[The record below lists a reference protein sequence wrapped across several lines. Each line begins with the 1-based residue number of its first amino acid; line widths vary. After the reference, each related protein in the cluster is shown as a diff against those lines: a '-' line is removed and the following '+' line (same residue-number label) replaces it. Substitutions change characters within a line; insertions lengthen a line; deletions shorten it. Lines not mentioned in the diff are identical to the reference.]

1 MMVTVAAR
9 VFGPVLPPSGSNG
22 TVTVSEAT
30 VEVAVGEIRLSP
42 AIEGMQFAETGFGAP
57 GLAITW
63 HDDGQP
69 TPGQWSAHVIDPAQA
84 NRLLASPLLGGHPG
98 VASLL
103 GRQLRVG
110 RWRRLGWTALA
121 AFVALPLLL
130 LVAFLANA
138 DRIAGWITAKI
149 PIEQEIEFGQHAFSD
164 MKPDLKLLPAGP
176 QLAAVRTIGERL
188 TRGSRYPFQFH
199 VVEDETINAFA
210 MPGGIVVV
218 HTGLIQATRRA
229 EELAGVLAHEVQ
241 HVEQRHSLEGMVKQ
255 MGLYA
260 LWSLATGDLGGTL
273 ASRAALELTGLKFS
287 RDAEEEAD
295 QKGFDALVAAGLDPS
310 GMPAFFETMAAQG
323 GDLPAGFLST
333 HPLSRDREAA
343 MTARL
348 SALPTRDFAPLGMT
362 PWPPA
367 R

>member
-1 MMVTVAAR
+1 
-9 VFGPVLPPSGSNG
+9 
-22 TVTVSEAT
+22 
-30 VEVAVGEIRLSP
+30 
-42 AIEGMQFAETGFGAP
+42 
-57 GLAITW
+57 
-63 HDDGQP
+63 
-69 TPGQWSAHVIDPAQA
+69 
-84 NRLLASPLLGGHPG
+84 
-98 VASLL
+98 
-103 GRQLRVG
+103 
-110 RWRRLGWTALA
+110 
-121 AFVALPLLL
+121 
-130 LVAFLANA
+130 
-138 DRIAGWITAKI
+138 
-149 PIEQEIEFGQHAFSD
+149 
-164 MKPDLKLLPAGP
+164 
-176 QLAAVRTIGERL
+176 
-188 TRGSRYPFQFH
+188 
-199 VVEDETINAFA
+199 
-210 MPGGIVVV
+210 
-218 HTGLIQATRRA
+218 
-229 EELAGVLAHEVQ
+229 
-241 HVEQRHSLEGMVKQ
+241 MVKQ